1 MSKKIV
7 SFVSGHFNVLHPGHL
22 RLLRF
27 AKQFSDYLIVAVESD
42 RIAGDTAHIKEELRL
57 EYLKNN
63 TWVDEAFIFDEPIAK
78 IVNKIKPDYIIK
90 GKEHE
95 VKENPELKILEK
107 YGGKLIFSSGET
119 TFSSYDLIKKEFNF
133 IGNNS
138 MFLPKEF
145 LKRHKIDENLIK
157 NFVNN
162 FSSLSVC
169 IVGDLIIDE
178 YVTCE
183 PLGMSQED
191 PTIVVTPIDNTKF
204 LGGSAIVAAHAAGLG
219 AKVEYISV
227 IGNDD
232 IATLAKDMLSHH
244 NINANLLT
252 DKNRKTI
259 IKKRYRSNGKT
270 LLRVNSLQQN
280 EISSEIQ
287 EKIFSKVQKIIDN
300 IDLLVFSDFNYGC
313 LPQKLVDK
321 ISHLAKKKNVIT
333 AADSQSSS
341 QIGDIERFKNMDLL
355 LPTEYEARLSLKNRK
370 DGLVII
376 AEKILKKAN
385 AANVILKLGQEGI
398 IIQTRD
404 NKTKWI
410 TDRIKALNTTPKD
423 VAGAGDSMLITAA
436 MTLALKGNVWSAAII
451 GSIASFVQVGRV
463 GNSPLSKEELLREVK

>member
-1 MSKKIV
+1 MQKKII

-42 RIAGDTAHIKEELRL
+42 RIAGETAHVKEELRL

-63 TWVDEAFIFDEPIAK
+63 TWVDEAFIFDEPI
-78 IVNKIKPDYIIK
+78 IDLVDRVKPDFIIK

-95 VKENPELKILEK
+95 NRENPEIISLEK

-119 TFSSYDLIKKEFNF
+119 TFSSYDLIRKEFDF
-133 IGNNS
+133 IS
-138 MFLPKEF
+138 STSVTMPKEF
-145 LKRHKIDENLIK
+145 LSRHNIDENSIK
-157 NFVNN
+157 KIIKD
-162 FSSLSVC
+162 FSNLSICV
-169 IVGDLIIDE
+169 IGDLIIDE
-178 YVTCE
+178 YITCE

-191 PTIVVTPIDNTKF
+191 PTIVVTPIDRTKF
-204 LGGSAIVAAHAAGLG
+204 LGGSAIVASHAAGLG

-227 IGNDD
+227 IGNDY
-232 IATLAKDMLSHH
+232 IAEVSRDMLSKHK
-244 NINANLLT
+244 INTNLFT
-252 DKNRKTI
+252 DNNRKTI
-259 IKKRYRSNGKT
+259 LKKRYRSNGKT

-287 EKIFSKVQKIIDN
+287 EKIFVKINEIIDD

-313 LPQKLVDK
+313 LPQTLVDK
-321 ISHLAKKKNVIT
+321 ISNLTKKKNIIT

-355 LPTEYEARLSLKNRK
+355 LPTEHEARLSLKNRK

-385 AANVILKLGQEGI
+385 ASNVILKLGQEGI
-398 IIQTRD
+398 IIQTQD
-404 NKTKWI
+404 NKTKWS
-410 TDRIKALNTTPKD
+410 TDRIKALNPNPKD

-436 MTLALKGNVWSAAII
+436 MSLALKGNIWQSGLI

-463 GNSPLSKEELLREVK
+463 GNSPLNVEELLREVK